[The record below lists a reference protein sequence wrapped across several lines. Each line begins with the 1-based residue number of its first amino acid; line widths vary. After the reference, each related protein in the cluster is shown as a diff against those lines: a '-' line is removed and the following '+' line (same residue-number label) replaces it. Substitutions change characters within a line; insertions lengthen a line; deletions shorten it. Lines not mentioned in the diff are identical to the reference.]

1 MLWSAKGA
9 GVNKPEQQDQ
19 VFAKCAVRLIP
30 FLMLLYFT
38 NYLDRVNVGFA
49 ALTMNHDLGFSPA
62 VYGAAAS
69 IFFISY
75 AMFQIPATLFV
86 ERLGHRRA
94 IFLVMAAWG
103 AISASTAL
111 VHEPYGFYAAR
122 FLLGV
127 AEAGF
132 FPGII
137 LYLTFWFPREYR
149 ARFTAI
155 FMTAIPLSSTFGGPL
170 SGLLLGLDSLGGLRG
185 WQWLFLIEGLPA
197 CALALVVL
205 KFLPDGPAQASFL
218 SDAEKQTIA
227 ARLAAERPAAPP
239 SDWPGIFDLRV
250 FLLGLVGTGIN
261 SAIFGT
267 QLWMPLIV
275 KSLGYSNLATGFI
288 IAVPYMLG
296 IGIMILVGRSSDRQG
311 ERAWHV
317 AISLLI
323 AAGGFVIAAATS
335 NPYVIIAGLC
345 TGVLGIVGHYG
356 PYYTLASSF
365 FAGRAAPASIAA
377 VNLLSTGLGGFI
389 GPNLIGLLKQWTG
402 SYAAGMLALAVGL
415 GISVTLVLTLRQ
427 VMAAKV
433 ATA

>member
-1 MLWSAKGA
+1 MIS
-9 GVNKPEQQDQ
+9 EQQNQ
-19 VFAKCAVRLIP
+19 VFTKCAVRLIP
-30 FLMLLYFT
+30 LLMLLYFV

-49 ALTMNHDLGFSPA
+49 ALTMNKDLGFSPS

-75 AMFQIPATLFV
+75 AIFQIPATLFV
-86 ERLGHRRA
+86 EWIGHRRA
-94 IFLVMAAWG
+94 ICMVMAFWG
-103 AISASTAL
+103 AVSAATSL
-111 VHEPYGFYAAR
+111 VTEPYGFYAAR

-170 SGLLLGLDSLGGLRG
+170 SGLLLQLDSLGGLRG

-205 KFLPDGPAQASFL
+205 KLLPNGPAQASFL
-218 SDAEKQTIA
+218 SQAESHT
-227 ARLAAERPAAPP
+227 
-239 SDWPGIFDLRV
+239 SVWPGIFDLRV
-250 FLLGLVGTGIN
+250 LLLGLVGTGIN

-267 QLWMPLIV
+267 QLWMPLII

-288 IAVPYMLG
+288 IAVPWMLG
-296 IGIMILVGRSSDRQG
+296 TAVMILVGRSSDRRG
-311 ERAWHV
+311 ERTWYV
-317 AISLLI
+317 AISLAI
-323 AAGGFVIAAATS
+323 AVCGFVIAAMAT
-335 NPYVIIAGLC
+335 NPYVEIAGLYVV
-345 TGVLGIVGHYG
+345 VLGIIGHYG
-356 PYYTLASSF
+356 PFYTLASSF

-389 GPNLIGLLKQWTG
+389 GPNLIGQLKQSTG
-402 SYAAGMLALAVGL
+402 GYPAGMLALAVGL
-415 GISVTLVLTLRQ
+415 VISVLLVLSLRR
-427 VMAAKV
+427 VMAAR
-433 ATA
+433 AIAA

>member
-1 MLWSAKGA
+1 MIS
-9 GVNKPEQQDQ
+9 EQQNQ
-19 VFAKCAVRLIP
+19 VFTKCAVRLIP
-30 FLMLLYFT
+30 FLMLLYFV

-49 ALTMNHDLGFSPA
+49 ALTMNKDLGFSPS

-75 AMFQIPATLFV
+75 AIFQIPATLFV
-86 ERLGHRRA
+86 ARLGHKRA
-94 IFLVMAAWG
+94 ICVVMAFWG
-103 AISASTAL
+103 AVSAATSL
-111 VHEPYGFYAAR
+111 VTEPYGFYAAR

-170 SGLLLGLDSLGGLRG
+170 SGLLLQLDSLGGLRG

-205 KFLPDGPAQASFL
+205 KFLPNGPAQASFL
-218 SDAEKQTIA
+218 SQAEKDTIT
-227 ARLAAERPAAPP
+227 ARLAEERPA
-239 SDWPGIFDLRV
+239 SHTSVWPGIFDLRV
-250 FLLGLVGTGIN
+250 LLLGLVGTGIN

-288 IAVPYMLG
+288 IAVPWMLG
-296 IGIMILVGRSSDRQG
+296 IAVMILVARSSDRRG
-311 ERAWHV
+311 ERPWHV
-317 AISLLI
+317 AISLAI
-323 AAGGFVIAAATS
+323 AACGFVIAAMAT
-335 NPYVIIAGLC
+335 NPYLEIAGLFVV
-345 TGVLGIVGHYG
+345 VLGIIGHYG
-356 PYYTLASSF
+356 PFYTLASSF

-389 GPNLIGLLKQWTG
+389 GPNLIGQLKQSTG
-402 SYAAGMLALAVGL
+402 GYPAGMLALAVGL
-415 GISVTLVLTLRQ
+415 VISVILVLSLRQ
-427 VMAAKV
+427 VMAARAV
-433 ATA
+433 TA

>member
-1 MLWSAKGA
+1 MA
-9 GVNKPEQQDQ
+9 EQHQDQ
-19 VFAKCAVRLIP
+19 VFAKCAKRLIP

-49 ALTMNHDLGFSPA
+49 ALTMNRDLGFSPSI
-62 VYGAAAS
+62 YGLAAS
-69 IFFISY
+69 IFFVSY

-94 IFLVMAAWG
+94 ICIVMATWG
-103 AISASTAL
+103 AVSASTAL
-111 VHEPYGFYAAR
+111 VTAPAGFYAAR

-155 FMTAIPLSSTFGGPL
+155 FMTAIPLSATFGGPL
-170 SGLLLGLDSLGGLRG
+170 SGLLLGLDGAHGVRG
-185 WQWLFLIEGLPA
+185 WQWLFLVEGLPA
-197 CALALVVL
+197 CVLAFVVL

-218 SDAEKQTIA
+218 SEAEKQTIA
-227 ARLAAERPAAPP
+227 ARLAAERPAVPT
-239 SDWPGIFDLRV
+239 SVWPGIFDLRV
-250 FLLGLVGTGIN
+250 LLLGLVGTGIN
-261 SAIFGT
+261 AAIFGT

-288 IAVPYMLG
+288 IAVPYMVG
-296 IGIMILVGRSSDRQG
+296 IAIMILVGRSSDRRG
-311 ERAWHV
+311 ERVWHV
-317 AISLLI
+317 AIPLLI
-323 AAGGFVIAAATS
+323 GASGFAIAALTS
-335 NPYVIIAGLC
+335 NPYVVIAGLC
-345 TGVLGIVGHYG
+345 TVVLGIVGHYG

-377 VNLLSTGLGGFI
+377 VNLLCTGLGGFI
-389 GPNLIGLLKQWTG
+389 GPNVIGLLKQSTG
-402 SYAAGMLALAVGL
+402 GYPAGMLALAGGL
-415 GISVTLVLTLRQ
+415 VISVVLLVNLRR
-427 VMAAKV
+427 VMAAR
-433 ATA
+433 A

>member
-1 MLWSAKGA
+1 
-9 GVNKPEQQDQ
+9 VNKPEQQDQ
-19 VFAKCAVRLIP
+19 VFAKCAARLIP

-49 ALTMNHDLGFSPA
+49 ALTMNRDLGFSPSI
-62 VYGAAAS
+62 YGLAAS
-69 IFFISY
+69 VFFISY

-94 IFLVMAAWG
+94 ICLVMAVWG
-103 AISASTAL
+103 AVSASTAL
-111 VHEPYGFYAAR
+111 VHEPIGFYAAR

-137 LYLTFWFPREYR
+137 LYLTFWFPSEYR

-155 FMTAIPLSSTFGGPL
+155 FMTAIPLSATFGGPI
-170 SGLLLGLDSLGGLRG
+170 SGLLLGLDGMGGLRG
-185 WQWLFLIEGLPA
+185 WQWLFVVEGLPA
-197 CALALVVL
+197 CLLAFAVW
-205 KFLPDGPAQASFL
+205 KFLPDGPADASFL
-218 SDAEKQTIA
+218 SEAEKQTIA
-227 ARLAAERPAAPP
+227 TRLAAERPTVPP
-239 SDWPGIFDLRV
+239 SVWPGIFDVRV
-250 FLLGLVGTGIN
+250 LLLGLTGTGIN
-261 SAIFGT
+261 AAIFGT

-288 IAVPYMLG
+288 IAVPWMVG
-296 IGIMILVGRSSDRQG
+296 IAIMILVGRSSDRRG

-317 AISLLI
+317 AISLGI
-323 AAGGFVIAAATS
+323 AVCGFVVAALAS
-335 NPYVIIAGLC
+335 NPYVEIAGLC
-345 TGVLGIVGHYG
+345 IVVLGIVGHYG

-377 VNLLSTGLGGFI
+377 VNLMCTGLGGFI
-389 GPNLIGLLKQWTG
+389 GPNVIGVLKQATG
-402 SYAAGMLALAVGL
+402 GYPAGMLALAGGL
-415 GISVTLVLTLRQ
+415 VISVTLVLTLRR

-433 ATA
+433 A

>member
-1 MLWSAKGA
+1 MA
-9 GVNKPEQQDQ
+9 EQRQDQ
-19 VFAKCAVRLIP
+19 VFAKCAKRLIP

-49 ALTMNHDLGFSPA
+49 ALTMNRDLGFSPS

-69 IFFISY
+69 IFFVSY
-75 AMFQIPATLFV
+75 ALFQIPATLFV

-94 IFLVMAAWG
+94 ISMVMAAWG

-170 SGLLLGLDSLGGLRG
+170 SGLLLGLDNFHGLRG

-197 CALALVVL
+197 CVLALVVL
-205 KFLPDGPAQASFL
+205 KLLPDGPAQASFL
-218 SDAEKQTIA
+218 SEAEKRTIA
-227 ARLAAERPAAPP
+227 ARLAVERPAAHT
-239 SDWPGIFDLRV
+239 SVWPGIFDLRV
-250 FLLGLVGTGIN
+250 LLLGLVGTGIN

-267 QLWMPLIV
+267 QLWMPLII

-288 IAVPYMLG
+288 IAMPYMVG
-296 IGIMILVGRSSDRQG
+296 IAIMILVGRSSDRRG

-317 AISLLI
+317 AISLGI
-323 AAGGFVIAAATS
+323 AACGFMIAATAS
-335 NPYVIIAGLC
+335 NPYVEIAGLC
-345 TGVLGIVGHYG
+345 TVVMGIVGHYG

-402 SYAAGMLALAVGL
+402 GYAAGMLALAVGL
-415 GISVTLVLTLRQ
+415 GISITLVLTLRR
-427 VMAAKV
+427 VMAAR
-433 ATA
+433 APAIAGA